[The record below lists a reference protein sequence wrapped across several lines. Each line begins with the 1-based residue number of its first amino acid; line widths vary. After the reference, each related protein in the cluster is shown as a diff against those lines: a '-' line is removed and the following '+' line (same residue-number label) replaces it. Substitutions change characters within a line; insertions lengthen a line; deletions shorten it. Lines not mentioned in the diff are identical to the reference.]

1 MNRQEQ
7 EQLKELER
15 ALYSGAVAI
24 VAAIIWRGAGTPGT
38 PDDKTVEQAK
48 GFVARVRS
56 SIGRSFRYV
65 RPARPT
71 SYD

>member
-1 MNRQEQ
+1 MDSQER
-7 EQLKELER
+7 EKYEELER
-15 ALYSGAVAI
+15 ALYSGAVAV
-24 VAAIIWRGAGTPGT
+24 VAAVIWRGTGTPGT

-48 GFVARVRS
+48 GFVARVRK

-65 RPARPT
+65 PPGRPT